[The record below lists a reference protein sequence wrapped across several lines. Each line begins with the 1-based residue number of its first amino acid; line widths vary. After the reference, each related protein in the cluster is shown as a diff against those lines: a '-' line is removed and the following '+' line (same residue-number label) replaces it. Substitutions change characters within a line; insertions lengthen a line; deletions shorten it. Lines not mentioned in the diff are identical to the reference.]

1 MKNPEFKIKKFK
13 DSTVYT
19 LESASSG
26 GTSAG
31 SISSTNSP
39 VGKLQRR
46 NSIIVQ
52 DGQELDELKRP
63 SGSMFLKFR
72 VKTLPDDEKTI
83 IAYGGFGTT
92 PADVTVKTAKIKP
105 FDANDT
111 GEVIVRIK
119 KLLADRD
126 FIGVQKI
133 YLDIPNG
140 LKPRLEDLIDYTEND
155 ERLELYSAEDHDTDD
170 KTGGGQTAYY
180 VNGKRVSIPGKPQAQ
195 VAGSSRGVASTGMVS
210 INATDDGQRLIKAL
224 ISQNKLSRD
233 TKLVGNKITL
243 RKDDYK
249 KILNTL
255 GNDRFQQYFTKKSE
269 ISEKGVGEDH
279 STMTQGYGRESAS
292 TGMAFSNRA
301 KGAIPEEKTRL
312 DQSCW
317 YNKKIGNPKTKV
329 KGGVRVNNCGPKESY
344 QLDEYEIRTFTD
356 QDGNVWEVDDEG
368 NRVLVKGVG
377 GSGTRTGGSRAGR
390 SDDSP
395 YNLKNKTTGKL
406 LLQKGTQS
414 PAVFNGLQH
423 ALNVAAKLQFG
434 SWEPVR
440 ATKEEGIT
448 ESTDYDKM
456 DLTNM
461 SDEEIKELA
470 AKIAGGSAMA
480 YSDELAYLMSMRSE
494 QRKSKPPANNTGTQ
508 GVAKAADAE
517 PLQTA
522 YSNSRRYKIDL
533 VKTTKGW
540 KVLIYDLYRNKLYD
554 EFETR
559 GTSQQDALRVFN
571 DTVNYTNKHLAEQGV
586 AEGLQQTLRKIVPG
600 YAEREINKRM
610 DAEKFGRTD
619 VDRDTNYY
627 RYKKILDKLKKQG
640 VAENLDQDES
650 VLNHFAEVVAD
661 ELGYDPEEVMDNIV
675 EEMTTPGGISVYTY
689 TDDDQTYYMGVLGAG
704 KPSALVTTSHA
715 GGGTENELEIS
726 IGDQVEYVVKY
737 GAKTPVLTDTKNK
750 PIAQAKP
757 GQDENDLVGIAL
769 DMLWGRMQHSF
780 GKGVAEGRDS
790 FHHPYGPGQT
800 GEEERRNRERNW
812 GVEPEDKNVYEIDR
826 YYFKVPFDQREK
838 AKNLWKMRFDPD
850 KKLWYKAKYNTS
862 GSNFDWHLQ
871 NIIQAFG
878 EPIGVK
884 KEGWTHDSLADR
896 LFEHER
902 TYEEY
907 LQNLLEIYSVFK
919 QPQKQGM
926 EEGVVEA
933 AKWRDPKYKDIL
945 YTQTPG
951 DSDDY
956 DNIGYGYD
964 FPERPKNDPGQ
975 KRRMGGVGSEF
986 DNNDPLKKRTG
997 IKHTLNRAGPRKGLP
1012 SRDQINRLKGSIK
1025 DAHGKHRKPNLPEQG
1040 VAEGSDDLET
1050 HQNPDP
1056 NEYDMEGDFVKNQIH
1071 TIVRVMKHLEHAIGD
1086 DENLPEWVEEKIS
1099 QAKGMLVSVMNYM
1112 ISEKEKQDDLSQS
1125 NFDENDQYFE
1135 TLDQKLNNLIS
1146 EKALSKSMQRFMG
1159 MVHAVQ
1165 KGDMTAPSPAV
1176 AKAAKG
1182 MSMKAAHDYAA
1193 TKHAGLP
1200 EKKRASKKK

>member
-1 MKNPEFKIKKFK
+1 MKNHEFKIKKFK

-170 KTGGGQTAYY
+170 ETGGGQTAYY

-312 DQSCW
+312 DPSCW
-317 YNKKIGNPKTKV
+317 SGKKIGNPETKV
-329 KGGVRVNNCGPKESY
+329 KGGVRVNNCVPKESY
-344 QLDEYEIRTFTD
+344 QLDEYETHTFTD
-356 QDGNVWEVDDEG
+356 REGNVWRVDDEG
-368 NRVLVKGVG
+368 NRELVKGVG

-440 ATKEEGIT
+440 ATMEE
-448 ESTDYDKM
+448 
-456 DLTNM
+456 
-461 SDEEIKELA
+461 
-470 AKIAGGSAMA
+470 
-480 YSDELAYLMSMRSE
+480 
-494 QRKSKPPANNTGTQ
+494 
-508 GVAKAADAE
+508 
-517 PLQTA
+517 
-522 YSNSRRYKIDL
+522 
-533 VKTTKGW
+533 
-540 KVLIYDLYRNKLYD
+540 
-554 EFETR
+554 
-559 GTSQQDALRVFN
+559 
-571 DTVNYTNKHLAEQGV
+571 GV
-586 AEGLQQTLRKIVPG
+586 AEGSNNGGTPFNQETNLRSKTPKQLAALLE
-600 YAEREINKRM
+600 YW
-610 DAEKFGRTD
+610 
-619 VDRDTNYY
+619 
-627 RYKKILDKLKKQG
+627 KKILKTANDREDWRT
-640 VAENLDQDES
+640 AER
-650 VLNHFAEVVAD
+650 AD
-661 ELGYDPEEVMDNIV
+661 EQIQLIKKILAGRIGKKDMGKDSGAFINEFAPDDN
-675 EEMTTPGGISVYTY
+675 
-689 TDDDQTYYMGVLGAG
+689 DRD
-704 KPSALVTTSHA
+704 
-715 GGGTENELEIS
+715 GGGERFSFQEDIDSNDEKYLIEIYYEEDSGSYAVAFHEKRGNRQYVMYPVDNVDPDDLADGATEYVQDIITNVKRGSTEDFVAPKNMELEEFI
-726 IGDQVEYVVKY
+726 
-737 GAKTPVLTDTKNK
+737 P
-750 PIAQAKP
+750 
-757 GQDENDLVGIAL
+757 
-769 DMLWGRMQHSF
+769 
-780 GKGVAEGRDS
+780 
-790 FHHPYGPGQT
+790 
-800 GEEERRNRERNW
+800 
-812 GVEPEDKNVYEIDR
+812 
-826 YYFKVPFDQREK
+826 
-838 AKNLWKMRFDPD
+838 
-850 KKLWYKAKYNTS
+850 
-862 GSNFDWHLQ
+862 
-871 NIIQAFG
+871 
-878 EPIGVK
+878 
-884 KEGWTHDSLADR
+884 
-896 LFEHER
+896 
-902 TYEEY
+902 
-907 LQNLLEIYSVFK
+907 
-919 QPQKQGM
+919 PQ
-926 EEGVVEA
+926 
-933 AKWRDPKYKDIL
+933 
-945 YTQTPG
+945 
-951 DSDDY
+951 
-956 DNIGYGYD
+956 
-964 FPERPKNDPGQ
+964 
-975 KRRMGGVGSEF
+975 
-986 DNNDPLKKRTG
+986 
-997 IKHTLNRAGPRKGLP
+997 
-1012 SRDQINRLKGSIK
+1012 
-1025 DAHGKHRKPNLPEQG
+1025 QG
-1040 VAEGSDDLET
+1040 VAEGSEDSLPAGYGDYSNGATNPDRTASAQRQADREFDRREHERKEKERKNKGVKGPDDLET

-1071 TIVRVMKHLEHAIGD
+1071 TIVRAATELADEIND
-1086 DENLPEWVEEKIS
+1086 DDNLPEWVEEKIS

-1112 ISEKEKQDDLSQS
+1112 MSEKEKQDDLSQS

-1193 TKHAGLP
+1193 TTHAGLP